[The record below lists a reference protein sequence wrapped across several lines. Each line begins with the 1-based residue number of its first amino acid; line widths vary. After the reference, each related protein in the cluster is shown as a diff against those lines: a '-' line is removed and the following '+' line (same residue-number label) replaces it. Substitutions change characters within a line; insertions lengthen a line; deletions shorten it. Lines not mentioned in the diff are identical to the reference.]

1 MASPFRYFRKHT
13 KAFMAVAAVICMFLF
28 VFASGTGGG
37 RGGGPS
43 QDASAAVA
51 TWNGGSLNQ
60 RELASLVRQ
69 RVIVNDFLRRLFNQG
84 GGRTG
89 YDLPGSVPNLLL
101 SSERLDQVET
111 EVIANE
117 VMSSLARQAGITVSD
132 DMVNHYIEEFSLNNV
147 TQDEILGILASV
159 GQNDVRENEVIVFSM
174 LRKMLAAYFY
184 RSTYED
190 ATAVVLPEER
200 WMDWRRVNER
210 ISLTAAALPVESFEK
225 DVPEPTESELLAF
238 YNERKDVEP
247 NLHVTFDNGATSLPA
262 PNPGFAEPRRV
273 RLAFLLGSVEERS
286 EQYLDKVTEEAIAD
300 YYDRNK
306 RRLFVKTDFGS
317 EEDEAPAPGTDETPG
332 DESAAEE
339 EAPAEGAAAEG
350 EVEAA
355 PATAPAAEAQPPAG
369 EQPADAAET
378 PAAPS
383 EPAAPAEAAATP
395 ADGPAEAPSSG
406 ASSAVNYGSP
416 FRLAGYQNEPADAAA
431 PAESTPSSD
440 GAETPAASEAAPA
453 GATEAASEENQPTE
467 GGSEGEAAETS
478 ADGASSEHAGAAD
491 AAAPGAEGAAD
502 ADKVDE
508 ILEYEPLEK
517 VRDDI
522 RKTLARDKA
531 AEELGRLMTE
541 AAAELQ
547 SEFNRYGLA
556 AAMAREAKKPEPT
569 PPATLADLQW
579 LADKYKLTYEKTA
592 LLTDRDLFDTA
603 VGKAADAQSDSSS
616 VTRAA
621 FVTLKPFE
629 PFLAKEL
636 GGDSYLVIKTEDQPR
651 RVPEFKDVRD
661 KVAAQWK
668 RNEAAKLAEKKAEE
682 LAKEVSAST
691 QGFEDFFKGKGY
703 DVIPQ
708 TELFSWLRYPLGA
721 GQQRP
726 PSLSDAPP
734 LKNVGPEFMESAFS
748 LKEDEAKGLLNFDRS
763 AAYVIRLHTR
773 QYPED
778 ELKKIFLQEDR
789 TFWPGRNEMRIQ
801 RIFGAK
807 ERVEKKVLEERAGF
821 QFDEEWLKRRQE
833 REQEAG

>member
-13 KAFMAVAAVICMFLF
+13 KAAMAVLF
-28 VFASGTGGG
+28 VLCMVTFVFVSGTGGG
-37 RGGGPS
+37 GGGGPA
-43 QDASAAVA
+43 QDGGATVA

-69 RVIVNDFLRRLFNQG
+69 RVIVNEFLQRIFNQG

-111 EVIANE
+111 EVIATE
-117 VMSSLARQAGITVSD
+117 VMASLAREAGITVSD

-147 TQDEILGILASV
+147 TQDEILGIMASV
-159 GQNDVRENEVIVFSM
+159 GQNDARENEAIVFSM

-190 ATAVVLPEER
+190 ATAIVLPQER
-200 WMDWRRVNER
+200 WNDWRRVNER
-210 ISLTAAALPVESFEK
+210 ISLSAAVLPVETFEK
-225 DVPEPTESELLAF
+225 DVPKPTESDLLAF

-262 PNPGFAEPRRV
+262 PNPGFAQPRRV
-273 RLAFLLGSVEERS
+273 RLSFLLGSVGERS
-286 EQYLDKVTEEAIAD
+286 EQYLDKVTEDEIAD
-300 YYDRNK
+300 YYERNK

-317 EEDEAPAPGTDETPG
+317 EEDEAPAPGEEAAPG
-332 DESAAEE
+332 DESATEE
-339 EAPAEGAAAEG
+339 EAPAEGSAADREA
-350 EVEAA
+350 EAA
-355 PATAPAAEAQPPAG
+355 PATTRAAEEPAA
-369 EQPADAAET
+369 AAET

-383 EPAAPAEAAATP
+383 EPAVPAEGAATP
-395 ADGPAEAPSSG
+395 ADEAAQTPSSG
-406 ASSAVNYGSP
+406 ASSAVKRRSP
-416 FRLAGYQNEPADAAA
+416 FRLAAFQNEPAETPA
-431 PAESTPSSD
+431 PAESTPSSEP
-440 GAETPAASEAAPA
+440 AETPATDEAAPA
-453 GATEAASEENQPTE
+453 GEVETPREESQPSDGESENDAA
-467 GGSEGEAAETS
+467 
-478 ADGASSEHAGAAD
+478 DAD
-491 AAAPGAEGAAD
+491 AAAPGEEAASD
-502 ADKVDE
+502 EDKIDE

-522 RKTLARDKA
+522 RETLARDKA
-531 AEELGRLMTE
+531 AEELGRVMNE

-556 AAMAREAKKPEPT
+556 AAMAREAEKPEPK
-569 PPATLADLQW
+569 PPAKLADLQW

-592 LLTDRDLFDTA
+592 LLTDRELFDTA
-603 VGKAADAQSDSSS
+603 VGKAADAQGDGSS

-621 FVTLKPFE
+621 FLTLKPFE
-629 PFLAKEL
+629 PYLAKEL
-636 GGDSYLVIKTEDQPR
+636 GGDFYLVVKTDDQPR

-661 KVAAQWK
+661 KVEAEWK

-682 LAKEVSAST
+682 LAKEVSAPAQT
-691 QGFEDFFKGKGY
+691 QSFEDFFKGKGY
-703 DVIPQ
+703 EVIPQ
-708 TELFSWLRYPLGA
+708 TELFSWLKYPLGA

-734 LKNVGPEFMESAFS
+734 LKNVGPEFMDAAFS
-748 LKEDEAKGLLNFDRS
+748 LNDDEAKGLLNFDRS
-763 AAYVIRLHTR
+763 AAYVIRLHTQ

-807 ERVEKKVLEERAGF
+807 EQVEKKVLEERAGF
-821 QFDEEWLKRRQE
+821 KFDEEWLKRRQE
-833 REQEAG
+833 REQSES